1 MANVHERAEL
11 LRKRFNYLG
20 KNVELY
26 ISSVR
31 NGPYLIR
38 K

>member
-11 LRKRFNYLG
+11 LRKRFNYLD
-20 KNVELY
+20 VELY